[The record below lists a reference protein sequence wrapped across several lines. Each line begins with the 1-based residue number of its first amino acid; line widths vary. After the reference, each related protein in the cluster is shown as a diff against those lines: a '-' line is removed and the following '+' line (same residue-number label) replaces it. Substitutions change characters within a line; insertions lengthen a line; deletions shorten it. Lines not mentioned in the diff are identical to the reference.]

1 MCLLVSSVL
10 LIYAILKAGGILQN
24 RVTKFF
30 SGISMEIYLSHMFI
44 FRVIEKMG
52 INTLLGSGW
61 IQYIT
66 TVVIVIAG
74 ASVFAIV
81 MQHVFNYISNKL
93 VNK

>member
-1 MCLLVSSVL
+1 
-10 LIYAILKAGGILQN
+10 
-24 RVTKFF
+24 
-30 SGISMEIYLSHMFI
+30 MFI

>member
-1 MCLLVSSVL
+1 M
-10 LIYAILKAGGILQN
+10 QN

-44 FRVIEKMG
+44 FRIMEKMG
-52 INTLLGSGW
+52 INTLLGRGW
-61 IQYIT
+61 IQYIII
-66 TVVIVIAG
+66 VVIVIAG

-81 MQHVFNYISNKL
+81 MQYIFNYISNKL